1 MFLTILWPIFWAHAI
16 GEFRYITDEAE
27 VFVLNRTQLHEFKI
41 QIIDETNASN
51 VINSDWRSE
60 NSVNLESSD
69 WIDQFMG
76 NQRIFMYLVQ

>member
-1 MFLTILWPIFWAHAI
+1 MNSLIELAINNINKPHQQVSMFLTILSPIFWAHAI

-51 VINSDWRSE
+51 VINSD
-60 NSVNLESSD
+60 
-69 WIDQFMG
+69 
-76 NQRIFMYLVQ
+76 

>member
-1 MFLTILWPIFWAHAI
+1 MFLTILSPIFWAHAI

-51 VINSDWRSE
+51 VINSD
-60 NSVNLESSD
+60 
-69 WIDQFMG
+69 
-76 NQRIFMYLVQ
+76 